1 MRIYE
6 NKGSKRRFLPTVA
19 RSDYFAAM
27 GLLAFI
33 LKESDV
39 PSGMRPVTRTFLWSR
54 SALPITALL
63 ERIIAYRKNPCRLW
77 RRSPRRHPVEQNRP
91 LRMSLSIAGLRY
103 LPRVLHEASLVG
115 ARRLLD
121 TTRAELSH

>member
-63 ERIIAYRKNPCRLW
+63 ERIIAYRKTHAGYGDEAHAVIRLS
-77 RRSPRRHPVEQNRP
+77 RTAH
-91 LRMSLSIAGLRY
+91 
-103 LPRVLHEASLVG
+103 
-115 ARRLLD
+115 
-121 TTRAELSH
+121 